1 MENITLAQDVA
12 AVWFIVVFGIALLA
26 QVSDTVRRLWK

>member
-12 AVWFIVVFGIALLA
+12 AVWFIVVFGSALIA
-26 QVSDTVRRLWK
+26 QVWDFARRTWK

>member
-12 AVWFIVVFGIALLA
+12 AVWFIVVFGVALLA
-26 QVSDTVRRLWK
+26 QVIDFAKRCWK